1 MDSGQIKRETGVNPV
16 RSRHCDR
23 ELQNI
28 IDHWEGASQS
38 GKGFW
43 SEELKS
49 GDLLALEKVI
59 SYGVLRKALFLYL
72 KYILRRGS
80 FLLQEGM

>member
-1 MDSGQIKRETGVNPV
+1 MHVSSNMELKGKPVQVRYGPATVKGAFYHICHCLRGGKTIK
-16 RSRHCDR
+16 CD
-23 ELQNI
+23 
-28 IDHWEGASQS
+28 
-38 GKGFW
+38 
-43 SEELKS
+43 ELKS